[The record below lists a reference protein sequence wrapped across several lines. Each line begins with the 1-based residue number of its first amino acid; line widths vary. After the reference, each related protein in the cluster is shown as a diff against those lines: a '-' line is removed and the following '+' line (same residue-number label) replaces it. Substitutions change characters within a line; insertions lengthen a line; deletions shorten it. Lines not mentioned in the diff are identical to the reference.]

1 MPLMKMKISYC
12 KAALL
17 FVFFT
22 GVLTSQSKAE
32 IQSGSVRTLGGVNH
46 IAKNNWNPKFN
57 LIPKFMR
64 DDTYNEY
71 NQNYFLEYKFAADAF
86 TIYEGALTDSKTGL
100 NLGFTAEIDDNI
112 VGKIN
117 KYSGYLGIKS
127 LMLRMESGGMKG
139 SAVWTGLSV
148 SSMPAR
154 VDFDNSYNNV
164 SLVKWIGKM
173 PVDYVGISYVTFGL
187 PIQID
192 TMYTNSDKTK
202 QVFGNPVYDEN
213 FEAKIYAISF
223 GFDTLVTPLIFPDAA
238 ERSEFYKA
246 MSGSEKKSNGIGA
259 FCSMQDLFGLGSAR
273 VSDKALT
280 FAELANPAGGRKAV
294 DGKHTVGYVAMD
306 LSLGLQYS
314 IKNKF
319 AIGLG
324 YNWAVTSLIPFGGG
338 ADNNTEL
345 GYTYSFNLLR
355 HGPILRAYFAF

>member
-1 MPLMKMKISYC
+1 MEISYC

-22 GVLTSQSKAE
+22 DIFTSQSSAE
-32 IQSGSVRTLGGVNH
+32 IQSSSIRTLGGVNH

-64 DDTYNEY
+64 DDTYKEF

-100 NLGFTAEIDDNI
+100 NLGITAEINDNL
-112 VGKIN
+112 VGEIN

-127 LMLRMESGGMKG
+127 LMLRMEHGGMKG
-139 SAVWTGLSV
+139 SAVWTGPSV

-164 SLVKWIGKM
+164 SLIYWIGKA
-173 PVDYVGISYVTFGL
+173 PIDYIGINYVSFGL

-246 MSGSEKKSNGIGA
+246 MEQSEQDTKIIP
-259 FCSMQDLFGLGSAR
+259 FFSMQDLFGLGYGI
-273 VSDKALT
+273 VSDEALT

-294 DGKHTVGYVAMD
+294 DGKSLVGYVAMD

-319 AIGLG
+319 ALGLG
-324 YNWAVTSLIPFGGG
+324 YNWAVISLTPFGGG

-345 GYTYSFNLLR
+345 GYTYSFHLLR